1 MKLAIRPYELTD
13 AEALHAAAMESVDT
27 VGRWLPWCH
36 AELKLD
42 ELRAWIEK
50 EIALRAE
57 GLSFEFIIEDE
68 EGNFLGGCCV
78 NRVDPELR
86 IGNLGYWV
94 RSSMAGR
101 GIVSRAARMAVE
113 WAFAET
119 ELERIEVLCEVE
131 NTGSQRVAEKIG
143 ALREGLL
150 RSRLFVHGKPR
161 DVFVYSVIRSDVE

>member
-57 GLSFEFIIEDE
+57 GLSVEFIIEDE
-68 EGNFLGGCCV
+68 EGRFLGGCCV